1 MVAIK
6 NLLFFATAIS
16 ALTIGKRDTATIL
29 NDIAAIDTNVQ
40 AVTTA
45 ANNYNGGILAAI
57 PIVTAEGNLETA
69 IDQGTTD
76 AQATSQ
82 QTSADSQSVI
92 AAIDN
97 LIPNIEASLAA
108 ITVKKPQFDADGLTA
123 TVQTTLG
130 SLKAKTDA
138 FSDALIA
145 IASEDTK
152 DAGTAQK
159 ARIDSDFDAA
169 IAAFAA

>member
-6 NLLFFATAIS
+6 NLLFLATAVT

-29 NDIAAIDTNVQ
+29 NDISIINSDVQ
-40 AVTTA
+40 ALTTA

-57 PIVTAEGNLETA
+57 PILTAQNNLEAA
-69 IDQGTTD
+69 IDQGITD

-82 QTSADSQSVI
+82 QTSAESQSVI
-92 AAIDN
+92 AAVDN

-108 ITVKKPQFDADGLTA
+108 IRAKKAQFAADGLTS
-123 TVQTTLG
+123 TVQTSLTN
-130 SLKAKTDA
+130 LKAKTDT

-152 DAGTAQK
+152 ATGTAQK
-159 ARIDSDFDAA
+159 ATIDADFDAA
-169 IAAFAA
+169 I